1 MATTIEISKDTAHGL
16 IRETAIA
23 TGTSAVGSPRGN
35 VNPATVHSAI
45 IRASKV
51 ELLALASRAE
61 LHVTRYGYGV
71 TIYYVHPDVD
81 LTGVI

>member
-1 MATTIEISKDTAHGL
+1 MATTIQISEAAAHLL
-16 IRETAIA
+16 IQETAIA

-35 VNPATVHSAI
+35 VNPATVHYAVG
-45 IRASKV
+45 RASKV
-51 ELLALASRAE
+51 ELLILASRTE
-61 LHVTRYGYGV
+61 LHVTRYGYGA